1 MSKFDRL
8 FQAAK
13 PEEAAPPLPELPP
26 VIEPP
31 PTPLVAPTPVK
42 AATKP
47 RKAAVAGAK
56 SAEPAK
62 ISGKRQHPSYV
73 GLTTYVRKDV
83 HRRVKIALLVEGKNR
98 ELSELVDELL
108 ETWVVR
114 QKG

>member
-31 PTPLVAPTPVK
+31 PTPLVAPTPAK
-42 AATKP
+42 TATKP
-47 RKAAVAGAK
+47 RKAASSK